1 MDVRCGGRHLAAVF
15 PRFRHRSTAVPHDL
29 AHQNRP
35 NHRTASSVA
44 LGSSSNELLVGSSHR
59 VGLGSETV
67 AQLHNEAETSLNDN
81 FLEPEDD
88 EYHRVVLPRRPL
100 KPIVIPWPTLL
111 PQHEPNSPSSSSSF
125 NDTPREPV
133 VYLPSSAKVTLAEVT
148 SKREQ
153 GLVIHP
159 CEALSKAVC
168 REDWETADQLLK
180 ELEDLRIPI
189 RPEEVYI
196 QGAVQQLRAVATLS
210 SRGSVLSGGAGMQ
223 QQPSEVDMIR
233 NAKSMAL
240 RYLSHYPVV
249 PIHRRLPMTRIKTLQ
264 PFFTIAM
271 DNNYTTDLE
280 FTESLL
286 RTCASRGLLRM
297 TLHTGLFRGWCE
309 RVEAVRGYKVMTE
322 LVETAWL
329 STSSAEGRYRG
340 QGEQGEENGLVD
352 DETGR
357 VALMKLGS
365 SLRNVHLRTLTH
377 VATRKLQ
384 RSRDINGS
392 LPGLPAEIEDKE
404 GRDALD
410 LAKSVYVAGS
420 KVGVRWDPKTK
431 MVMVHALRLYD
442 SPLGESGQSISPRAK
457 SRSDPELA
465 QYLRDATNRRKSAS
479 GMVRE
484 EMSVTAL
491 AKETRRV
498 VRGRAHLPLG
508 DLVEVLAQLEH
519 KGDRHSLTRRMKE
532 RFVGREKFRQLLPWA
547 TTETTKSFW
556 YMAQVTKLKKQGKL
570 GEAISTYKK
579 EFLWHGLPSLD
590 GLSFIQPVELGESD
604 LRKRKLR
611 PTSHTIT
618 GVLDAILQNLDP
630 TQRGLPIELHTR
642 YIGESSTSS
651 THNLTLDPASHLP
664 FVLGMI
670 RSDGPHRTQQYLK
683 QLEAQ
688 GVYPGVPCWTALAS
702 EFAKRGYS
710 RRASAILAA
719 HPMLPKAASR
729 TSIIEADM
737 SGSISAIKPEQK
749 RGTPRMYAAVAAMH
763 YRNGRLWRAREVI
776 GKMQVENSGPRGPCI
791 RSARSRWMRSR
802 DKASS

>member
-15 PRFRHRSTAVPHDL
+15 PRFRHRSTAVPHNL

-35 NHRTASSVA
+35 KYRTASSVA
-44 LGSSSNELLVGSSHR
+44 LDSSSNELLVEPSHQI
-59 VGLGSETV
+59 GLGSKTV
-67 AQLHNEAETSLNDN
+67 AKPHDGAEPSATDN
-81 FLEPEDD
+81 FLEPEDE

-111 PQHEPNSPSSSSSF
+111 PHHETDSASSSSAY

-168 REDWETADQLLK
+168 RKDWETADQLLK
-180 ELEDLRIPI
+180 ELEDLGIPI

-196 QGAVQQLRAVATLS
+196 QGAVQQLRSVATLS
-210 SRGSVLSGGAGMQ
+210 SRRSVLSGGNTMQ
-223 QQPSEVDMIR
+223 RSEMDMIQS
-233 NAKSMAL
+233 AKSTAL
-240 RYLSHYPVV
+240 RYLSHYPVL
-249 PIHRRLPMTRIKTLQ
+249 PIHRRLSMTRLKVLQ

-271 DNNYTTDLE
+271 DHNHTADLE
-280 FTESLL
+280 FTERLL
-286 RTCASRGLLRM
+286 RICASKGLLRM
-297 TLHTGLFRGWCE
+297 TLHTGLFRDWCE
-309 RVEAVRGYKVMTE
+309 RVETVRGYKVMTE

-329 STSSAEGRYRG
+329 STSSLEGRYRG
-340 QGEQGEENGLVD
+340 QGEREENGLGD
-352 DETGR
+352 EETGR
-357 VALMKLGS
+357 VALMKLGA
-365 SLRNVHLRTLTH
+365 SLRNVHLRTLIH

-384 RSRDINGS
+384 RLRQFDESR
-392 LPGLPAEIEDKE
+392 PGLTAENEDKE

-410 LAKSVYVAGS
+410 LAKSVYIAGS

-431 MVMVHALRLYD
+431 KVMVHALRWYD
-442 SPLGESGQSISPRAK
+442 SPRGDVGLSDRPRAK
-457 SRSDPELA
+457 SRGDPDLA
-465 QYLRDATNRRKSAS
+465 QYLRDAVNRRKSAS

-484 EMSVTAL
+484 EMSVSAL
-491 AKETRRV
+491 ARETRRV
-498 VRGRAHLPLG
+498 VRGRAHLPLS

-519 KGDRHSLTRRMKE
+519 KGNRQSLTRRMKE
-532 RFVGREKFRQLLPWA
+532 RFVGPEKFRQVLPWA
-547 TTETTKSFW
+547 ITETTKSFW
-556 YMAQVTKLKKQGKL
+556 HMAQVTKLKKQGKL
-570 GEAISTYKK
+570 GEAIGTYKE

-590 GLSFIQPVELGESD
+590 GLALIQPVEPGELGLS
-604 LRKRKLR
+604 KRKLR
-611 PTSHTIT
+611 PTSHAIT

-630 TQRGLPIELHTR
+630 SQRGQAIDLHTR
-642 YIGESSTSS
+642 YADKSSGSSTSD
-651 THNLTLDPASHLP
+651 LTLDRASHLP

-670 RSDGPHRTQQYLK
+670 RSDGPHKTQQYLE
-683 QLEAQ
+683 QLEAH

-719 HPMLPKAASR
+719 HPIFPKAALMTKSN
-729 TSIIEADM
+729 IEADK
-737 SGSISAIKPEQK
+737 SGLVSAIKPDQK

-763 YRNGRLWRAREVI
+763 FRNGRLWRAKEVI
-776 GKMQVENSGPRGPCI
+776 GKMQAQNLGIRGPCI